1 VAKAGIPSGL
11 IATTVFQGLAVSELS
26 ALGVT
31 GLPMVVIDHPL
42 GGERRD
48 GITRRA
54 RQAVE
59 QLIRALDPTASAE
72 IGRAEESAAGQQ
84 PSAGPTDAR
93 RQIGR
98 TEPARIS
105 LGPPSVEAELMDL
118 ATINSPEAILA
129 AFCEREWC
137 DGLPI
142 VPPTEDRVR
151 RMLGGAPA
159 DRSLGAMPPLW
170 RQATLEKLAVNAVMA
185 GCESAHFPVIVAA
198 VQAML
203 EPSFNLYG
211 VQATTHPVA
220 PLSIVHGPIATELGV
235 HAGSGCFGPGF
246 RANATIGRAIRLIL
260 LNVGGAWPGRH
271 DMATQ
276 GSPAKFSY
284 CIAERADSPWG
295 PLYGHDAVTMFGGEP
310 PHNVNDHVSTT
321 AGGIL
326 TNVADTAVSLG
337 SNVGWY
343 FSQSQLL
350 IVLGPEHAQTIAG
363 DGFSRED
370 VQRFVFEH
378 ARLPLRLLKRG
389 GMWGIQDWPRWMHAI
404 GDDDALLPQVPS
416 PDDVLVIVAG
426 GPGKHSAVVPNCTFS
441 RAVTRPVTAPGEK
454 GVLGD
459 G

>member
-1 VAKAGIPSGL
+1 
-11 IATTVFQGLAVSELS
+11 VFQGLAMSELQ
-26 ALGVT
+26 ALGIT
-31 GLPMVVIDHPL
+31 GLPMLVIEHPL
-42 GGERRD
+42 GGERPE
-48 GITRRA
+48 GVARRA
-54 RQAVE
+54 RQVVQ
-59 QLIRALDPTASAE
+59 QLTKTLGTSPGSDSPLASGAERPAASLSHAGLTDP
-72 IGRAEESAAGQQ
+72 
-84 PSAGPTDAR
+84 
-93 RQIGR
+93 
-98 TEPARIS
+98 
-105 LGPPSVEAELMDL
+105 V
-118 ATINSPEAILA
+118 TIDDTPEAVLA

-142 VPPTEDRVR
+142 VPPTEERVHA
-151 RMLGGAPA
+151 MLGQAPG
-159 DRSLGAMPPLW
+159 DRALGAMPPLW

-185 GCESAHFPVIVAA
+185 GCEPAHFPLIVAA
-198 VQAML
+198 VKAML

-220 PLSIVHGPIATELGV
+220 PLVIVHGPLATRLGV

-284 CIAERADSPWG
+284 CIAERVDASPWG
-295 PLYGHDAVTMFGGEP
+295 PLHADDAVTVFGGEP

-321 AGGIL
+321 ASGIL

-350 IVLGPEHAQTIAG
+350 IVLGPEHATTIAG
-363 DGFSRED
+363 DGFTRED
-370 VQRFVFEH
+370 VQRFVFEQ
-378 ARLPLRLLKRG
+378 ARLPLRLLKLG
-389 GMWGIQDWPRWMHAI
+389 GMWGIQDWPRWMHAVT
-404 GDDDALLPQVPS
+404 DDDALLPQVPS
-416 PDDVLVIVAG
+416 PEDVFVMVAG

-441 RAVTRPVTAPGEK
+441 RAVTRPVQP
-454 GVLGD
+454 L
-459 G
+459 

>member
-72 IGRAEESAAGQQ
+72 IGQAESA
-84 PSAGPTDAR
+84 
-93 RQIGR
+93 R
-98 TEPARIS
+98 TS
-105 LGPPSVEAELMDL
+105 LSPPSVEAELTDP
-118 ATINSPEAILA
+118 ATIDDSPEAILA

-142 VPPTEDRVR
+142 VPATEDRVR
-151 RMLGGAPA
+151 RLLGGAPA
-159 DRSLGAMPPLW
+159 DRSLGAMPPMW

-220 PLSIVHGPIATELGV
+220 PLSIVHGPIATALGV

-363 DGFSRED
+363 DGFGRED

-378 ARLPLRLLKRG
+378 ARLPLRLLRRG

-441 RAVTRPVTAPGEK
+441 RAVTRPVTAAGEK